1 MSNKEGSNF
10 KKIFWMFFSVL
21 LAVLTVWAI
30 LRESR
35 TLSLPRLFEVVAHG
49 NLLYLIV
56 SVICATSY
64 VVFEAVAICSI
75 LKGINYKRTLRE
87 GLLYSTSD
95 VYFSAITPSATGGQ
109 PASAYFMYKDGI
121 PAGVVSAT
129 LILNLMMYTA
139 AIGFLGIVAIILNP
153 GFFNEFGDIARTL
166 IILGF
171 VVLITLIAVFFSL
184 LKDND
189 KVFELIRKIV
199 CFFQKKDKESTAKD
213 RLSKLD
219 KMEQDYSG
227 CAKMF
232 AGRNDILI
240 KAFIWN
246 VIQRASQIAIP
257 MFMHLCLG
265 GRAKDSAMLFS
276 KQCLITIGY
285 NFVPIPGAM
294 GIADFMM
301 IDGFSDIMTH
311 EAALQLDMVSRAI
324 SFYICVTIS
333 GLITLGGY
341 LWKKR
346 KK

>member
-1 MSNKEGSNF
+1 MLKKERTNF
-10 KKIFWMFFSVL
+10 KKIFWMLFSVAL
-21 LAVLTVWAI
+21 SVLTVWAI

-35 TLSLPRLFEVVAHG
+35 SLSLPKLYTIVAGG
-49 NLLYLIV
+49 NKLYLII
-56 SVICATSY
+56 SVLCAAGF

-75 LKGINYKRTLRE
+75 LRGIGYKTKPFD

-109 PASAYFMYKDGI
+109 PASAYFMHEDKI
-121 PAGVVSAT
+121 PTGVVSAT

-139 AIGFLGIVAIILNP
+139 AIGFLGIIAIILNP
-153 GFFNEFGDIARTL
+153 VFFKEFDRIPRIL
-166 IILGF
+166 IMLGF
-171 VVLITLIAVFFSL
+171 VALIGLIAVFFTL
-184 LKDND
+184 LKDSD
-189 KVFELIRKIV
+189 KLFTLIKRIV
-199 CFFQKKDKESTAKD
+199 VFFQNKNIGHNWERSLEKLEKVHKDYKN
-213 RLSKLD
+213 
-219 KMEQDYSG
+219 
-227 CAKMF
+227 CATTF

-246 VIQRASQIAIP
+246 VLQRASQIAIP

-265 GRAKDSAMLFS
+265 GLRKDAVTLFS

-294 GIADFMM
+294 GIADYLM
-301 IDGFSDIMTH
+301 IDGFSKIMTH
-311 EAALQLDMVSRAI
+311 ETALLLDMVSRAV

-346 KK
+346 KR

>member
-1 MSNKEGSNF
+1 MAKKERSNF
-10 KKIFWMFFSVL
+10 KKIFWMLFSIL

-30 LRESR
+30 FRESR
-35 TLSLPRLFEVVAHG
+35 SLSLPRLFEVVAGG
-49 NLLYLIV
+49 NKLYLTI
-56 SVICATSY
+56 SILCATGY

-75 LKGINYKRTLRE
+75 LKGINYKRSIRE
-87 GLLYSTSD
+87 GILYSTSD

-109 PASAYFMYKDGI
+109 PASAYFMHEDGI

-153 GFFNEFGDIARTL
+153 DFFREFGQAPRIL
-166 IILGF
+166 IMVGF
-171 VVLITLIAVFFSL
+171 VVLILLILFFFTL
-184 LKDND
+184 LKDSD
-189 KVFELIRKIV
+189 KLFDLIKRIV
-199 CFFQKKDKESTAKD
+199 LFFQKKSRHFEGEQLLEKIEKAHKD
-213 RLSKLD
+213 
-219 KMEQDYSG
+219 YG
-227 CAKMF
+227 NCAKMF
-232 AGRNDILI
+232 AGRNDILL
-240 KAFIWN
+240 KAFLWN

-265 GRAKDSAMLFS
+265 GNSRDSITLFS

-294 GIADFMM
+294 GIADYMM
-301 IDGFSDIMTH
+301 IDGFSNIMTH
-311 EAALQLDMVSRAI
+311 EAALLLDMVSRAV

-346 KK
+346 ER